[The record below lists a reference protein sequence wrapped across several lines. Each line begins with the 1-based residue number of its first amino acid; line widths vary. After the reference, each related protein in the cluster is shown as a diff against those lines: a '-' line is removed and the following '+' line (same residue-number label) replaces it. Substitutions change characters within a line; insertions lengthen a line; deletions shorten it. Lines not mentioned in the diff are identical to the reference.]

1 MNKTLIYFFHSLF
14 FICLVHQPIYAQEAD
29 TTFLK
34 KLYDRCLDFDE
45 TKADS
50 LDYFAGFIETTGTQ
64 LKFNKTIVLASR
76 LRGIAQD
83 LRGNYDKAIPFYLQS
98 LEEAKK
104 LNDYN
109 YEGAAIN
116 DLAFVYVNT
125 KQPVKA
131 KQMYLQAARLSMKEN
146 SVSAVFN
153 ALSNLGAIYNELGQ
167 PDSALIFLKEALKYG
182 KPFAAELNIGSVY
195 NNTGNVYYKKKEF
208 IKAIEYF
215 TQNLLLQQQLNNPPE
230 IWISYLN
237 LADAYVE
244 LKKFDSSFLYAS
256 KALQLAKA
264 LQSKAKEADSYGILS
279 KHYFAKNDFEQA
291 YIYKERWYTL
301 DTSMVNE
308 GTNTTI
314 AQLQERFNAVE
325 RDRQNQLLS
334 VNIEKEKLRSRIIT
348 LLALAFCLVAMVVAV
363 FLLQKRRANKR
374 LQQQNDLIRRQN
386 DKLAELNFEK
396 NSLISIVSHDL
407 SSPFTAIKMWS
418 QLLDDENA
426 VALAPDQQK
435 AINRIKEATTKG
447 EQLIRNILDVEK
459 AGTNLQKLALEN
471 LDVKF
476 IAESVITDFA
486 PAAKGKAINLFF
498 ETNEK
503 QVFIVSD
510 RNLVS
515 RILENLVSNAI
526 KYTPHG
532 KNIWLQLAT
541 DADAVHIKVKDE
553 GVGIDKD
560 ELPYLFS
567 KYSNISSKPT
577 GGEASTGLGLSI
589 VKRLVSELNGA
600 ISCESELGK
609 GSVFTVILKK

>member
-1 MNKTLIYFFHSLF
+1 M
-14 FICLVHQPIYAQEAD
+14 
-29 TTFLK
+29 
-34 KLYDRCLDFDE
+34 YDRCLDFDE

-50 LDYFAGFIETTGTQ
+50 MEYYAAFIEKTGNQ
-64 LKFNKTIVLASR
+64 LKFNKTRVLASR
-76 LRGIAQD
+76 LKGIAQD
-83 LRGNYDKAIPFYLQS
+83 LKGNYDKAIPFYLQS

-104 LNDYN
+104 LNDIN

-116 DLAFVYVNT
+116 DLAYVYVNT
-125 KQPVKA
+125 KQPQKA
-131 KQMYLQAARLSMKEN
+131 KQMYLEAARFALNEN

-153 ALSNLGAIYNELGQ
+153 ALSNLGAIYNELAQ
-167 PDSALIFLKEALKYG
+167 PDSALLFLKEALKYG

-195 NNTGNVYYKKKEF
+195 NNMGNVYFKKKEYS
-208 IKAIEYF
+208 KAIDFF
-215 TQNLLLQQQLNNPPE
+215 TQNLLLQQQLNNPSE

-244 LKKFDSSFLYAS
+244 LKRFDSSLHYAN
-256 KALQLAKA
+256 KALQLAIS
-264 LQSKAKEADSYGILS
+264 LQSKAKEADSYAILS
-279 KHYFAKNDFEQA
+279 KHYFAKNDFRQA
-291 YIYKERWYTL
+291 YTYKERWYQL
-301 DTSMVNE
+301 DTSLVNE
-308 GTNTTI
+308 STNTTI
-314 AQLQERFNAVE
+314 AHLQERFNAVE

-348 LLALAFCLVAMVVAV
+348 LLALAFCLVAIVVAV
-363 FLLQKRRANKR
+363 FLIQKRKANKR
-374 LQQQNDLIRRQN
+374 LQEQNDLIRRQN

-418 QLLDDENA
+418 QLLDDENNTN
-426 VALAPDQQK
+426 LEPNQQK

-459 AGTNLQKLALEN
+459 AGTNLQKMALEN
-471 LDVKF
+471 LDLKI
-476 IAESVITDFA
+476 IAESVITDFE

-498 ETNEK
+498 ETSEK

-526 KYTPHG
+526 KYTPQG

-577 GGEASTGLGLSI
+577 AGEASTGLGLSI
-589 VKRLVSELNGA
+589 VKRLVSELNGS